1 MYFLVDYE
9 NVKNDG
15 LRGVEFLTDQD
26 TLILF
31 YSKAAYHCEK
41 RYLKKITESGCN
53 VEICKL
59 VQTGKNALDFYIATK
74 VGEIFG
80 SGEKGPLV
88 IISKDGGFQAVRDY
102 WEKVSNSKNRVHLSP
117 NIEKGIVS
125 GGENNSRFQNVK
137 ASLENADIGE
147 FFSSYV
153 KGQEFQDA
161 VEKVLFGSSYK
172 NDTPAVLKLLK
183 EENSDNKMAIYMALI
198 QKFGQKKGLKIYH
211 IIKPV
216 LQKKN

>member
-31 YSKAAYHCEK
+31 YSKAASHCEK
-41 RYLKKITESGCN
+41 RYLEKITQSGCN
-53 VEICKL
+53 VEIYKL
-59 VQTGKNALDFYIATK
+59 VKTGKNGLDFYIATK

-102 WEKVSNSKNRVHLSP
+102 WEKVSNSKNRVHLST
-117 NIEKGIVS
+117 NIEKGIVA

-137 ASLENADIGE
+137 VSLESTDME
-147 FFSSYV
+147 KFFSAYA

-161 VEKVLFGSSYK
+161 VGKVLLGCGYK
-172 NDTPAVLKLLK
+172 NDVPAVLKLLK
-183 EENSDNKMAIYMALI
+183 KENMDNKMAIYMALI

-216 LQKKN
+216 LQKKD